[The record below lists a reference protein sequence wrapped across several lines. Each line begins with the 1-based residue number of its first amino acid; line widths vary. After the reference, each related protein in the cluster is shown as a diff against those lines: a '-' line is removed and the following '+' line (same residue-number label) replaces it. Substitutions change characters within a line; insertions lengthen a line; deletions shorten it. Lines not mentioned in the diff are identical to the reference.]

1 MPISNGYDTQE
12 VMNALFGRI
21 KWRSLNPGGTYP
33 LNLQVGAA
41 RGDFFIKAGTT
52 TGMSVGGTAYSDSSL
67 IGWTYRVNQTGY
79 GILQPGVDITVDA
92 VNGGWTLINGT
103 IFILNQKFV
112 IEFLP
117 QMSVTPNNI
126 SSRYY
131 EQFHVMN
138 NLQNLS
144 ATLEQDISTG
154 AAFTSFLTDLEQG
167 MIMTVLNGVFNEPQ
181 MIEDTMIY
189 SRRLRQDNAWTNSG
203 KFCGYRIYIPPG
215 EFAARIV
222 KASFIFNG
230 AATFNL
236 YVYQDMQKTPA
247 YTIPVTTVANQ
258 EVYVDLQD
266 WVLHYNQQTYSTGG
280 VFYIG
285 YYQNDLGSVQA
296 LDQFVSKWNETFAFG
311 YTAFETPQLAGQ
323 YDFNR
328 IQIPYTYVTYGMNLS
343 VESYLDYTYRI
354 VKNASMFDQA
364 MGLAMAVIVLGYQ
377 AFSVRTNVLQRQ
389 VQDMATLLYS
399 EINRDES
406 SSINPNI
413 AGLKRQLSAELKR
426 INDNFFKKSGIVTNR
441 PPIWDTRGLQGVFP

>member
-1 MPISNGYDTQE
+1 
-12 VMNALFGRI
+12 
-21 KWRSLNPGGTYP
+21 
-33 LNLQVGAA
+33 
-41 RGDFFIKAGTT
+41 
-52 TGMSVGGTAYSDSSL
+52 
-67 IGWTYRVNQTGY
+67 
-79 GILQPGVDITVDA
+79 
-92 VNGGWTLINGT
+92 
-103 IFILNQKFV
+103 
-112 IEFLP
+112 
-117 QMSVTPNNI
+117 
-126 SSRYY
+126 
-131 EQFHVMN
+131 MN

-236 YVYQDMQKTPA
+236 YVYQDMQKTPV